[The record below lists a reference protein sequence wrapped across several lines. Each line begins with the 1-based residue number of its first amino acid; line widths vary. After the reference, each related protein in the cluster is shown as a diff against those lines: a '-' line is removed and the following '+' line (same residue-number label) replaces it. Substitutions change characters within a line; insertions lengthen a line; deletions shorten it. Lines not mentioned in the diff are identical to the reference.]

1 MFDRV
6 KIRKMSA
13 NTAKELARLHPFSS
27 LVNFLYGG
35 NSQGQSEFLL
45 SREFGRAPKEALR
58 KSMMFTYLFPRKE
71 SRQANIY
78 VLIQEQRTRQKFR
91 QLLKLFSHLQ

>member
-45 SREFGRAPKEALR
+45 SREFGRAK
-58 KSMMFTYLFPRKE
+58 
-71 SRQANIY
+71 
-78 VLIQEQRTRQKFR
+78 
-91 QLLKLFSHLQ
+91 KLAINQ